1 MILQFSKSFIDSWV
15 CWHSLFDAFVTS
27 KQCPHLNHGR
37 HRQQGLR
44 RTFLSCSQSLGS
56 LVPEPYCSQRKARSW
71 WYTLT
76 GEWVSALPM
85 YPELGD
91 PELGFCWQCDHQSV
105 PAPFPEVLAGAGQL
119 AQGSASVHSAVPR
132 PQPPPPG
139 HHSRPA
145 SHHIGLTLTSINSVI
160 IVQQFWL
167 RMTPFQPWQI
177 IAFAPSIESYDS

>member
-91 PELGFCWQCDHQSV
+91 PELGFCWQCDHQSLL
-105 PAPFPEVLAGAGQL
+105 PSLKSWPVLGSWRRALPQSIQLSPGPSHLHQGTTAGL
-119 AQGSASVHSAVPR
+119 LH
-132 PQPPPPG
+132 
-139 HHSRPA
+139 
-145 SHHIGLTLTSINSVI
+145 TT
-160 IVQQFWL
+160 
-167 RMTPFQPWQI
+167 
-177 IAFAPSIESYDS
+177 